1 MSSVAVFASEAAG
14 HAAPDF
20 PILTALV
27 AVPAVGALTVAA
39 IPKAR
44 AELHRLVALLFAVA
58 SGALS
63 LFLLADFEVGDAG
76 YQFEVNRSWIS
87 DFGISWHLGID
98 GISLFLVVL
107 TGLLFPIA
115 MLGATPHHDQKSYY
129 AWLLV
134 LEAGCLGVFMALDLF
149 LFFVFFE
156 VVLVPMYFLIGG
168 WGYGNRVYAALKFF
182 LFTMFGSALMLV
194 GIVSLAFLHR
204 DALDDRDQARA
215 QELIAEVESGD
226 REVTTELQSEITE
239 LMERD
244 NELDFDLVEIAES
257 RTVTDDDA
265 GANPFDWTAARWIF
279 LAFALAFAVKVPL
292 FPLHTWLPD
301 AHTEA
306 PTAGSVILAGVLL
319 KLGTY
324 GMVRFGLYLF
334 PDAAT
339 FFAPTLVTLGVVG
352 IIYGAVVATMQ
363 KDLKRLVAYSS
374 VAHLGFIVLG
384 TFAITT
390 QGLQGGILQNINHGL
405 STGALFLLVGMISDR
420 RHTREIAALKGLQK
434 VAPVFAA
441 VFTLVMMSSIGL
453 PGLNGFVG
461 EFLVLVGSFLTRRWW
476 AVVAAAGVILAALYL
491 LWAYQRV
498 FHGEPDEDNK
508 GFAELTWREG
518 LVLAPLLGLIVFLG
532 VYPKP
537 VLERMEPAVDR
548 LIAHVEDNSDF
559 EEPTIASEGPE
570 QLAELDEGE
579 ESASGAS
586 AEEEAHP

>member
-1 MSSVAVFASEAAG
+1 MSTLVLASEAAG

-27 AVPAVGALTVAA
+27 ALPAVGALAVALV
-39 IPKAR
+39 PNRR
-44 AELHRLVALLFAVA
+44 AELHRLVALLFSVA
-58 SGALS
+58 AGALS
-63 LFLLADFEVGDAG
+63 VYLLADFDKGNAG
-76 YQFEVNRSWIS
+76 YQFEVNRSWIA
-87 DFGISWHLGID
+87 DFGISWHMGVD

-107 TGLLFPIA
+107 TGVLFPIA
-115 MLGATPHHDQKSYY
+115 LIGTSPHHDQKAYY
-129 AWLLV
+129 AWLLI

-156 VVLVPMYFLIGG
+156 IVLVPMYFIIGG
-168 WGYGNRVYAALKFF
+168 WGYSRRVYAALKFF

-204 DALDDRDQARA
+204 DALNDRHEAEA
-215 QELIAEVESGD
+215 QELIAQANSGEIEAD
-226 REVTTELQSEITE
+226 SALSARIEELQS
-239 LMERD
+239 R
-244 NELDFDLVEIAES
+244 NAKLDFDLVEIAEA
-257 RTVTDDDA
+257 RTVVDDDA

-324 GMVRFGLYLF
+324 GLVRFGLYLF

-339 FFAPTLVTLGVVG
+339 FFAPTLVTLGVIG
-352 IIYGAVVATMQ
+352 IVYGAVVAAMQ

-390 QGLQGGILQNINHGL
+390 QGLQGGIIQNVNHGL

-420 RHTREIAALKGLQK
+420 RHTREIAALRGIQK
-434 VAPVFAA
+434 VAPIFAA
-441 VFTLVMMSSIGL
+441 VFTIVMMSSIGL

-476 AVVAAAGVILAALYL
+476 TIVAATGVILAALYL

-498 FHGEPDEDNK
+498 FHGEPDDDNK
-508 GFAELTWREG
+508 GFAEMSWREG
-518 LVLAPLLGLIVFLG
+518 MVLAPLLGLIVFLG

-548 LIAHVEDNSDF
+548 LIAHVEDNSDYEQPAIAADGPSKL
-559 EEPTIASEGPE
+559 EEA
-570 QLAELDEGE
+570 
-579 ESASGAS
+579 
-586 AEEEAHP
+586 AEEEAP